1 MPTVRI
7 PSPLRRLTGGRAE
20 VEVAGEDVRGV
31 LVDLEARHPGIG
43 ERLLDAH
50 GELRRFVNVYVQDE
64 EVRSRAGLDTPVAA
78 DDVVSVVPAVA
89 GGA

>member
-20 VEVAGEDVRGV
+20 VEVAGEDVRSV
-31 LVDLEARHPGIG
+31 LVALEAQHPGVG

-64 EVRSRAGLDTPVAA
+64 EVRSRAGLDTPVTAA
-78 DDVVSVVPAVA
+78 DVVSVVPAVA
-89 GGA
+89 GGG